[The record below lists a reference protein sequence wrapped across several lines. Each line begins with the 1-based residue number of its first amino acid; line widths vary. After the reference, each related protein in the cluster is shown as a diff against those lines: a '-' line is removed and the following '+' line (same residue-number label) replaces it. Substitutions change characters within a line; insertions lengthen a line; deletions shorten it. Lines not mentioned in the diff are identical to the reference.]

1 MSHMIRSMKFTS
13 AVIALLSA
21 TSFWASHG
29 AAEPQAGADLVL
41 SGGTIYTGDEA
52 PFRGDVAI
60 RGDRIIYVGP
70 KAPATSAK
78 TIDATGLIVA
88 PGFIDPHAHVN
99 EALAS
104 KDPATRLVLPFLTQG
119 VTTAVIGVDGY
130 GDPDVARSFG
140 IADTRAGGDGVGGLE
155 QSARDFG
162 INFAT
167 YVGLGSVR
175 AKVVGA
181 ADRAPTVAE
190 LGTMVGMVDKA
201 MCEGALGL
209 STGLFYAPQSY
220 AKRDEVVT
228 LAKAAAAR
236 GGIYDS
242 HIRDESSYTIG
253 LKGAI
258 EEALSVGRD
267 AKIPVHIAHIKA
279 LGVDVHGQAP
289 AIIAQIEAAQKAGQI
304 VHADQYPWSASG
316 TGLSAALLPRWAQD
330 GGRTEMLKRFD
341 DSADMA
347 RMRAEMIENLRRRG
361 GPASLLITSGPA
373 GFEGKTLEQ
382 IAKDRAIDAV
392 DAAVLILKLREVGVA
407 SFNQDDGDIAAF
419 MKRPWVVTSS
429 DASQGHPR
437 YYASFARKYAT
448 YVKDKGV
455 IDLGTF
461 IKQSSFATSRLFGL
475 EGRGELKAGA
485 FADVIAFDPANF
497 APRADYAQPA
507 LFSTGMR
514 FVVVNGL
521 LAIENGAPTGLA
533 GGRPL
538 PRATKGTGC
547 K

>member
-1 MSHMIRSMKFTS
+1 MIRQMKFT
-13 AVIALLSA
+13 AATIALLSA
-21 TSFWASHG
+21 ATL
-29 AAEPQAGADLVL
+29 AAAQSTDNSQSGADLVIR
-41 SGGTIYTGDEA
+41 GGTIYAGNAA

-60 RGDRIIYVGP
+60 RGDRIVYVGP
-70 KAPATSAK
+70 KAPGDAAK

-104 KDPATRLVLPFLTQG
+104 KDPAARLVLPFLTQG
-119 VTTAVIGVDGY
+119 VTTAFIGVDGY
-130 GDPDVARSFG
+130 GDPEIARAFGTVDRAAGVNGEGVA
-140 IADTRAGGDGVGGLE
+140 GLD
-155 QSARDFG
+155 QSSRDFG
-162 INFAT
+162 INFAA
-167 YVGLGSVR
+167 YVGFGSVR
-175 AKVVGA
+175 SKVVGA
-181 ADRAPTVAE
+181 ADRAPTAAE
-190 LGTMVGMVDKA
+190 LKQMIGLVDKA

-220 AKRDEVVT
+220 AELGEVVT

-289 AIIAQIEAAQKAGQI
+289 AIIAHIEAAQKAGQI

-341 DSADMA
+341 DSAAMA
-347 RMRAEMIENLRRRG
+347 RMRPEMIENLRRRG

-407 SFNQDDGDIAAF
+407 SFNQDEGDIAAF

-461 IKQSSFATSRLFGL
+461 IKQSSFATSQMFGL

-485 FADVIAFDPANF
+485 FADLIAFDPATF

-514 FVVVNGL
+514 FVVVNGS
-521 LAIENGAPTGLA
+521 LAIENGEPTGLA

-538 PRATKGTGC
+538 PRAKGRGC
-547 K
+547 D

>member
-1 MSHMIRSMKFTS
+1 MIRYIKFTT
-13 AVIALLSA
+13 AMVALLSA
-21 TSFWASHG
+21 TTLAAPDG
-29 AAEPQAGADLVL
+29 AAAAGDNPDLVL
-41 SGGTIYTGDEA
+41 RGGTIYTGDVA

-60 RGDRIIYVGP
+60 RGDRIVYVGP
-70 KAPATSAK
+70 KAPGAGAR

-99 EALAS
+99 DALAS
-104 KDPATRLVLPFLTQG
+104 GDPASRLVLPFLTQG
-119 VTTAVIGVDGY
+119 VTTAFIGVDGS
-130 GDPDVARSFG
+130 GDPDVARTFG
-140 IADTRAGGDGVGGLE
+140 VSNANVPGAVVGLE
-155 QSARDFG
+155 QSSRDFG

-167 YVGLGSVR
+167 YVGLGAVR

-181 ADRAPTVAE
+181 ADRAPTPAE
-190 LGTMVGMVDKA
+190 LAQMTALVDKA
-201 MCEGALGL
+201 MCDGALGL
-209 STGLFYAPQSY
+209 STGLFYAPQSF

-236 GGIYDS
+236 GGVYDS

-253 LKGAI
+253 LKGAV
-258 EEALSVGRD
+258 EEALAVGRD

-279 LGVDVHGQAP
+279 LGVDVHGQA
-289 AIIAQIEAAQKAGQI
+289 AAVIAQIEAAQKAGQI

-330 GGRTEMLKRFD
+330 GGRAAMLKRFGD
-341 DSADMA
+341 GAVMA
-347 RMRAEMIENLRRRG
+347 RMRPEIVENLRRRG

-373 GFEGKTLEQ
+373 GFEGKTLDQ
-382 IAKDRAIDAV
+382 IAKDRAIDPV
-392 DAAVLILKLREVGVA
+392 DAAILVLKQREAGVA
-407 SFNQDDGDIAAF
+407 SFNQDEADIAAF

-448 YVKDKGV
+448 YVKDKAV

-461 IKQSSFATSRLFGL
+461 IRQSTATPARMFGIA
-475 EGRGELKAGA
+475 GRGELKVGA
-485 FADVIAFDPANF
+485 FADVIAFDPATF
-497 APRADYAQPA
+497 APRADYARPT

-514 FVVVNGL
+514 FVTVNGA
-521 LAIENGAPTGLA
+521 LAIDDGAPTGLT

-538 PRATKGTGC
+538 PRKAAGTGC

>member
-1 MSHMIRSMKFTS
+1 MIRYIKSTT
-13 AVIALLSA
+13 AAIALLSA
-21 TSFWASHG
+21 TALAVPHG
-29 AAEPQAGADLVL
+29 AAAPQDEADLVIR
-41 SGGTIYTGDEA
+41 GGTIYTGEAA

-60 RGDRIIYVGP
+60 RGDRIVYVGP
-70 KAPATSAK
+70 KAPGAAAK
-78 TIDATGLIVA
+78 TVDATGLIVA

-99 EALAS
+99 DALAS
-104 KDPATRLVLPFLTQG
+104 GDPAARLVLPFLTQG
-119 VTTAVIGVDGY
+119 VTTAFIGVDGS
-130 GDPDVARSFG
+130 GDPDVARTFG
-140 IADTRAGGDGVGGLE
+140 VTSAGVPGAVAGLE
-155 QSARDFG
+155 QSSRDFG

-167 YVGLGSVR
+167 YVGLGAVR
-175 AKVVGA
+175 AKVIGA
-181 ADRAPTVAE
+181 ADRAPTPAE
-190 LGTMVGMVDKA
+190 LGQMTALVDTA
-201 MCEGALGL
+201 MCQGALGL
-209 STGLFYAPQSY
+209 STGLFYAPQSF

-236 GGIYDS
+236 GGVYDS

-253 LKGAI
+253 LKGAV
-258 EEALSVGRD
+258 EEALAVGRD
-267 AKIPVHIAHIKA
+267 ARIPVHIAHIKA

-330 GGRTEMLKRFD
+330 GGRAAMLKRFD
-341 DSADMA
+341 DSAAMA
-347 RMRAEMIENLRRRG
+347 RMRPEMAENLRRRG

-382 IAKDRAIDAV
+382 VAKDRAIDPV
-392 DAAVLILKLREVGVA
+392 DAAILILKQREAGVA
-407 SFNQDDGDIAAF
+407 SFNQDEADIAAF

-448 YVKDKGV
+448 YVKDKAV

-461 IKQSSFATSRLFGL
+461 IRQGTATPARMFGL

-485 FADVIAFDPANF
+485 FADVIAFDPATF
-497 APRADYAQPA
+497 APRADYARPT

-514 FVVVNGL
+514 FVTVNGA

-538 PRATKGTGC
+538 PRKAAGTGC